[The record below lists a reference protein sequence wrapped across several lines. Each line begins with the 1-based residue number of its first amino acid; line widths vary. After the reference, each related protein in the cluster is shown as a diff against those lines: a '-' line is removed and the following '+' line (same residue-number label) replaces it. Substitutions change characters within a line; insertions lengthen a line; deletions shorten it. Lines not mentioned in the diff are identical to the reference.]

1 MSWVQKLAGWVS
13 GNGVEVTAQ
22 NRLKVDLAVDVDA
35 TPDEVGSVRVYQV
48 DDPGLRTGS
57 PHLSSFEVDGD
68 SRGRFGQDVL
78 IDEEVFNYTAQP
90 TGKSAYRNTTATVAW
105 SAAGMQFNATGITT
119 TTTGAAFQAYAE
131 SPLVTA
137 TTNYN
142 ECTGVFPATT
152 CPTNVVFDF
161 GPVRLATANP
171 YAPTDGVF
179 WRMKP
184 AGLVGVMCF
193 NGSETEVP
201 LTDASNAGANWQ
213 PVVNKVNRFI
223 ISASKREVEFWING
237 ELWGVGETP
246 AGNHAPFA
254 SWSLP
259 AFAARFAIVGGAA
272 GAVYQPIV
280 KGYGAS
286 LGGIQAGDR
295 LSIIGSRMGG
305 SYQGLSGGTQGSLAT
320 LPNSTNP
327 TAAAPSNTALT
338 ANLPGGLGGQGVV
351 TAAVAAATDGI
362 WGSYQ
367 VPAGSALVQG
377 RRLAL
382 RGVMIDLVNTGAAVA
397 TTATTVQFSL
407 AFGHTAVS
415 LATAEG
421 PAAKAP
427 RRVALG
433 FATWP
438 VGAAIGAQ
446 PQGGRIFADFGDATV
461 YVNPGEFVALVGKFL
476 LGTATPSQ
484 TITFVWQPVYGWE

>member
-1 MSWVQKLAGWVS
+1 MAVIDSGSNTAGKA
-13 GNGVEVTAQ
+13 N
-22 NRLKVDLAVDVDA
+22 VDA
-35 TPDEVGSVRVYQV
+35 GYNLKTALPDITTPEYVGAVRAYQV
-48 DDPGLRTGS
+48 NDPGLRTGT
-57 PHLSSFEVDGD
+57 PYLSSFEVDGD

-78 IDEEVFNYTAQP
+78 IDEEVFNYTAQN
-90 TGKSAYRNTTATVAW
+90 TGKAAYRTTTATVTW
-105 SAAGMQFNATGITT
+105 SAAGMLFNATGITT
-119 TTTGAAFQAYAE
+119 TTTAASYQTYPE

-137 TTNYN
+137 TANYN
-142 ECTGVFPATT
+142 ECAVVFSAAT

-161 GPVRLATANP
+161 GSMRQGAANP
-171 YAPTDGVF
+171 YAPTDGIF

-184 AGLVGVMCF
+184 AGLVGVMNF

-201 LTDASNAGANWQ
+201 LTDASNAGANWA
-213 PVVNKVNRFI
+213 PTPAATHRFI
-223 ISASKREVEFWING
+223 IASSKREVEFWIDG
-237 ELWGVGETP
+237 ELWGVGHTP
-246 AGNHAPFA
+246 TGNHAPFA

-259 AFAARFAIVGGAA
+259 CFAARFAIVGGAA

-295 LSIIGSRMGG
+295 LSVITSRMVG
-305 SYQGLSGGTQGSLAT
+305 SYQGASGGTMGSLAT
-320 LPNSTNP
+320 LPNSTNA

-338 ANLPGGLGGQGVV
+338 ANLPAGLGGQGVV

-397 TTATTVQFSL
+397 ATATTIQFSL

-421 PAAKAP
+421 AAAKAP
-427 RRVALG
+427 RRVSLG

-438 VGAAIGAQ
+438 VAAPIGAQ
-446 PQGGRIFADFGDATV
+446 PQGGRIFADFGDATI
-461 YVNPGEFVALVGKFL
+461 YVNPGEFVALVGKFIV
-476 LGTATPSQ
+476 GTATPSQ